1 MVFEKIAILGV
12 GLIGA
17 SFGLAMKKKGLC
29 REIGGYGRS
38 MANLEQAKQKGAIDL
53 FAGDPALVCRDADLI
68 MLSTPVGCF
77 KELAGQISGSLKKGA
92 IVTDAG
98 SVKGDLVSA
107 LETLMPEGTHYIGAH
122 PIAGSELSG
131 AAAAYDTLFDGATCI
146 VTPTKRSD
154 PDALEKITYLWQTL
168 GAVVVEMDPES
179 HDDVYAAVS
188 HLPHLLAYA
197 MVNTVA
203 DIDRAYLALSG
214 QGFRDMTRIA
224 GSSPELWRDI
234 CLMNRSNLVNMI
246 SVLQKNLDSLSS
258 YLTAEDG
265 ASLEREF
272 RKARELRN
280 SIGQH

>member
-1 MVFEKIAILGV
+1 
-12 GLIGA
+12 
-17 SFGLAMKKKGLC
+17 
-29 REIGGYGRS
+29 
-38 MANLEQAKQKGAIDL
+38 
-53 FAGDPALVCRDADLI
+53 
-68 MLSTPVGCF
+68 
-77 KELAGQISGSLKKGA
+77 
-92 IVTDAG
+92 
-98 SVKGDLVSA
+98 
-107 LETLMPEGTHYIGAH
+107 MPEGTHYIGAH

-203 DIDRAYLALSG
+203 DIDGAYLALSG